1 MQEIEKE
8 GRMREVKERHHI
20 TEKMWIALTEDTI
33 SQDDFMQIL
42 EHTGECTWCAERLA
56 EILMQ
61 DDAAGEAPS
70 YLPEQIL
77 ERTKQLDVQATV
89 TIKQTSKKLQ
99 LFLYS
104 LKVGAAVAFS
114 LLVLGVTANFQD
126 VSFTQL
132 EVPVVEQEEKETV
145 LDKVNQAADSVTEKM
160 NEFANQILNG
170 GKKK

>member
-8 GRMREVKERHHI
+8 SRMQEVKERSHI
-20 TEKMWIALTEDTI
+20 TEKIWIAITEDTI

-42 EHTGECTWCAERLA
+42 EHTSECTWCAERLA
-56 EILMQ
+56 EALMQ
-61 DDAAGEAPS
+61 EDAASEPPS

-89 TIKQTSKKLQ
+89 TIRQTSKKLQ

-114 LLVLGVTANFQD
+114 LLILGVTANFQD

-132 EVPVVEQEEKETV
+132 EMPAAEQEEKETV
-145 LDKVNQAADSVTEKM
+145 LKKVSQAADSATEKM
-160 NEFANQILNG
+160 NEFADQILNG